1 MEHDEIVTVCRW
13 FPDGQSFIS
22 ASIDK
27 QIIVWNLAGTV
38 IHQWSLDRLLDI
50 AITPDGSK
58 MVSICN
64 DRKLHI
70 YSIHDDFRELLSY
83 QMPHNMTSVV
93 ASNDSKYV
101 LINSMAQE
109 VHLWDIEKF
118 QLVRKFVGQT
128 QEKFMI
134 RSCFG
139 GPEQNF
145 VLSGSE
151 GFSSMTLHRPDFRF
165 SDICLESRTWYTY
178 RHH

>member
-1 MEHDEIVTVCRW
+1 MVTVCRW

-22 ASIDK
+22 ASVDRELT
-27 QIIVWNLAGTV
+27 VWSLAGAV
-38 IHQWSLDRLLDI
+38 IHRQSVDRMYDL
-50 AITPDGSK
+50 AITPDGTK
-58 MVSICN
+58 IVAICM
-64 DRKLHI
+64 DKKLHI
-70 YSIHDDFRELLSY
+70 YDVHDDFREVLCY
-83 QMPHNMTSVV
+83 PMQHNMTSVV

-109 VHLWDIEKF
+109 VHLWDIERF

-145 VLSGSE
+145 ILSGSE
-151 GFSSMTLHRPDFRF
+151 GTITSVVSAYSRL
-165 SDICLESRTWYTY
+165 SNICLES
-178 RHH
+178 

>member
-1 MEHDEIVTVCRW
+1 MEHNNIVTVCRW
-13 FPDGQSFIS
+13 FPDGQTFIS
-22 ASIDK
+22 ASVDK
-27 QIIVWNLAGTV
+27 EVIVWSLGGTV
-38 IHQWSLDRLLDI
+38 IHQWSLDRMFDL

-58 MVSICN
+58 MVAICN
-64 DRKLHI
+64 ERKLHV
-70 YSIHDDFRELLSY
+70 YSVHDDFREQINY

-101 LINSMAQE
+101 LVNSMAQE

-139 GPEQNF
+139 GPDQNF

-151 GFSSMTLHRPDFRF
+151 GGSPLETLSDKRF
-165 SDICLESRTWYTY
+165 SNICLES
-178 RHH
+178 